1 MRNDQRSRKRVNT
14 MYNND
19 QRSRNVLTTKPLHT
33 KNMLLVCDHRTMTQ
47 RQPRQELRSTR
58 PAHHNTSRPGRH
70 RSAEEQA
77 SEQRIIR
84 NRIRRQR
91 EMRRHLQM
99 FLATVCLIA
108 ICSFTLNAFRSN
120 AKNDVEVSD
129 KYYKSISISKH
140 DTLWSIAE
148 QYMDDAHYDSIQDYI
163 AEVRQMNSIK
173 GDAIRYGEYLIV
185 PYYIS
190 NSGS

>member
-1 MRNDQRSRKRVNT
+1 

-58 PAHHNTSRPGRH
+58 PAHHNTGRPGRH

-99 FLATVCLIA
+99 FLVTVCLIA

>member
-1 MRNDQRSRKRVNT
+1 

-19 QRSRNVLTTKPLHT
+19 QRSRNMLTTKPGRT
-33 KNMLLVCDHRTMTQ
+33 KNMLLICGHRTVTL
-47 RQPRQELRSTR
+47 RQQRQELRSILPTHYNTGR
-58 PAHHNTSRPGRH
+58 PDRH
-70 RSAEEQA
+70 RSAGEQA

-84 NRIRRQR
+84 NRMRRQR
-91 EMRRHLQM
+91 EMRRHLQI
-99 FLATVCLIA
+99 FLATICLIA

-185 PYYIS
+185 PYYVS
-190 NSGS
+190 NSGG